1 MIVVFED
8 HSGYVAVHHG
18 WAQSIEGR
26 TALTAVAGLYD
37 LLASAREDGTSHLLA
52 TASGIPATAADID
65 QALEEI
71 DEYAEAKGLELPSR
85 TAARPTACP
94 TGVGSAW

>member
-8 HSGYVAVHHG
+8 HRGYVAVHHG
-18 WAQSIEGR
+18 WDGSIEGR

-37 LLASAREDGTSHLLA
+37 LLASARDDGTSHLLA
-52 TASGIPATAADID
+52 TASGMPATAADIE

-71 DEYAEAKGLELPSR
+71 EEYAQAKGLDLSQREEPRRCGS
-85 TAARPTACP
+85 
-94 TGVGSAW
+94 VGA